1 MENETKENLIL
12 DNNNNN
18 NNNNNNH
25 FKKSFLEN
33 KETTFSF
40 LIKNSEEIIKSL
52 SKEEYEELL
61 LSKTKNKNNSTEKAS
76 LSTKRT
82 FTQRAFGRMEA
93 GSLRG
98 SIFAISSIALGTGCL
113 SLPIRFTQ
121 LGLVGGIISLIIGAS
136 CAYWSLS
143 AMITATKKSKET
155 DYSRIVKDTLG
166 IFPGYFLDGIILLYI
181 FGVLISYLV
190 VIYSLIGRVF
200 FELSNNKNEYEQFED
215 FESEIWDKIIIKLPI
230 MYGLCAL
237 LIPICLLKDI
247 SKMRFTSLFG
257 IISLLYAI
265 GVVVVQSFSF
275 YNYYKENT
283 YKKDD
288 PSTHPNYFDITRA
301 LKGDLNI
308 FSCLATIFFSYT
320 CHIGAFPVYSTLKNN
335 ISRRINKV
343 FRRSILLDTFIYISV
358 GVAGFFTMPID
369 TPQLIIYRKSIYNND
384 FFMSLARA
392 GIAISLILNTPPN
405 YNSFRISFFEVFFK
419 TNVID
424 NKKNFFVTVTTLVC
438 CTSIAIVYKDILTYI
453 SLLGGFC
460 SVIIAFLIPG
470 LIYVKTNEF
479 KLSHY
484 KNVLS
489 LMLVVLLCT
498 IGWTA
503 GMQSLI
509 FL

>member
-1 MENETKENLIL
+1 MENETKENLIDNNNN

-18 NNNNNNH
+18 NNHH
-25 FKKSFLEN
+25 FKRSFLQN
-33 KETTFSF
+33 KETTYSF

-61 LSKTKNKNNSTEKAS
+61 NSKAINNNSTEKKS
-76 LSTKRT
+76 LTIKRT
-82 FTQRAFGRMEA
+82 FTQRAFGKMEA

-121 LGLVGGIISLIIGAS
+121 LGLLGGIISLLIGAS
-136 CAYWSLS
+136 CAYWSLT

-166 IFPGYFLDGIILLYI
+166 VCPGYLLDCIILLYI
-181 FGVLISYLV
+181 FGVIISYLV
-190 VIYSLIGRVF
+190 VIYSLIGRVY
-200 FELSNNKNEYEQFED
+200 FELSNNKNKYEEFEG
-215 FESEIWDKIIIKLPI
+215 FESDIWDKIYLKLPI

-257 IISLLYAI
+257 IITLLYAI
-265 GVVVVQSFSF
+265 GVVVCQSFSF
-275 YNYYKENT
+275 YSYYKKNI

-288 PSTHPNYFDITRA
+288 PSTHPNYYDITIA
-301 LKGDLNI
+301 LKPDLKI

-320 CHIGAFPVYSTLKNN
+320 CHIGAFPVYKSLKNN

-343 FRRSILLDTFIYISV
+343 FRRSILLDTFIYVSV
-358 GVAGFFTMPID
+358 GVAGFFTAPVD
-369 TPQLIIYRKSIYNND
+369 TPQLIIYRKSINKND
-384 FFMSLARA
+384 IYMSVARI
-392 GIAISLILNTPPN
+392 GIALSLIMNTPPN

-419 TNVID
+419 TNEID
-424 NKKNFFVTVTTLVC
+424 NKKIFFVTIVTLVV
-438 CTSIAIVYKDILTYI
+438 CTSIAIVYKDILTYN

-460 SVIIAFLIPG
+460 SVVIAFLIPG
-470 LIYVKTNEF
+470 LIYVKTNKY
-479 KLSHY
+479 KLTHY
-484 KNVLS
+484 KNILS
-489 LMLVVLLCT
+489 LMLIITLCT